1 MMVSYT
7 SLLVYN
13 TTSNRVCQ
21 SELVIRDSYARLISL
36 QALSAGAFFSIQAIA
51 ALREVSTTLYW
62 PCETFSTLYLFM
74 QVFISKISLTSQR
87 GLCYYKYM

>member
-1 MMVSYT
+1 MKFSYIP
-7 SLLVYN
+7 LLVYN
-13 TTSNRVCQ
+13 TTSYGFCQ

-51 ALREVSTTLYW
+51 ALREVSTILYW

-74 QVFISKISLTSQR
+74 QVFISKISLTLQR
-87 GLCYYKYM
+87 GLCYYKYI

>member
-1 MMVSYT
+1 
-7 SLLVYN
+7 
-13 TTSNRVCQ
+13 
-21 SELVIRDSYARLISL
+21 
-36 QALSAGAFFSIQAIA
+36 
-51 ALREVSTTLYW
+51 VSTTLYW